1 MIDLSA
7 TCLSALSLI
16 GACSHTCAADDLP
29 AGVDLATVEYLHA
42 LHLLDCDTLVPP
54 GMERE
59 FYGPHG
65 LVGYR
70 INEAGREQLRL
81 HQEML
86 HQRNQDAAEKESD
99 KAEAQLR
106 EDRFE
111 RKSARR
117 SWVQWSVNLIVS
129 LLSLAAGGVIEYNTG
144 WVGALLQAL
153 GF

>member
-16 GACSHTCAADDLP
+16 GACSQACAADDLP
-29 AGVDLATVEYLHA
+29 AGVDVATVEYLHA
-42 LHLLDCDTLVPP
+42 LHLLDRVTLVPP

-59 FYGPHG
+59 FYGPRG
-65 LVGYR
+65 LAGYR

-81 HQEML
+81 HEEML
-86 HQRNQDAAEKESD
+86 HQRDQEAAEKEAD

-117 SWVQWSVNLIVS
+117 SWTQWSVNLFVS

-153 GF
+153 GL